1 MLRRSFIGL
10 ITALTLASFTQFAAA
25 QEAPKVSIKTN
36 VGEIVVELN
45 PAKAP
50 KSVDNFLQYVKAGH
64 YNGTI
69 FHRVIRG
76 FMIQGGGY
84 NAKGAEK
91 PTRAPIEIE
100 SANGLKN
107 KQYTIAMAR
116 TPDPNSATA
125 QFFINT
131 NNNRFLDYPG
141 QDGWGYAVFGKV
153 IKGADVVEKIKAVET
168 DRRDKP
174 LQNVVIE
181 SASII
186 E

>member
-25 QEAPKVSIKTN
+25 QEAPKVSIKTSA
-36 VGEIVVELN
+36 GEIVVELN

-76 FMIQGGGY
+76 FMVQGGGY
-84 NAKGAEK
+84 TVKGDEK
-91 PTRAPIEIE
+91 KTRAPIEIE

-153 IKGADVVEKIKAVET
+153 IKGTEVVDQIEAVET

-174 LQNVVIE
+174 VKPVVIE
-181 SASII
+181 SAAIV